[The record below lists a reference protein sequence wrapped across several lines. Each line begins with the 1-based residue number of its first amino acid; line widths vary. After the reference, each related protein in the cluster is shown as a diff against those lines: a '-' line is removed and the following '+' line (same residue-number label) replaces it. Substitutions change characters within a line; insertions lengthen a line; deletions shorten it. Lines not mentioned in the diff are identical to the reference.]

1 MVIYRVGGAVRDR
14 LLNLP
19 VDDQDWVVTGSSPT
33 EMLAKG
39 YRQVGRHF
47 PVFLHP
53 DTHEEY
59 ALARTER
66 KIAPGYGGF
75 QVHTD
80 PDVTLEDD
88 LRRRDLTIN
97 AMAETDDGE
106 LIDPYGGCDDLKQ
119 RILRHVSPAFSE
131 DPVRILRVARF
142 AARFKSLGFSVAP
155 ETCELM
161 HALVKK
167 GEVATLTAER
177 VWAEM
182 ERALGEENP
191 TEFFKV
197 LRDCHALEVLFPEI
211 DCLYGIPQ
219 RPEYHPEI
227 DTGLHTMMVLEQAVH
242 LSQDIQVRFAALV
255 HDLGKGTTPKS
266 LWPSH
271 TGHEKRSVKL
281 IQGLCKRLRIP
292 NRYRDLAIGVA
303 RYHTHCH
310 RAAELR
316 PDTLL
321 KTLESLDVFR
331 RPERLDAFLL
341 TCEADARGRLGL
353 EKQPYPQAIIFRD
366 AYRKALSIEP
376 RTLVEQGLQGLELAA
391 ELRRLRINAISN
403 GTEKN
408 DPDID

>member
-1 MVIYRVGGAVRDR
+1 MRDR
-14 LLNLP
+14 LLHLP
-19 VDDQDWVVTGSSPT
+19 VDEQDWVVTGSSPA

-39 YRQVGRHF
+39 YRQVGQDF

-66 KIAPGYGGF
+66 KVAPGYKGF
-75 QVHTD
+75 QVHAA
-80 PDVTLEDD
+80 PDVTLGDD

-97 AMAETDDGE
+97 AMAETEEGE
-106 LIDPYGGCDDLKQ
+106 LIDLCGGRDDLKQ

-142 AARFKSLGFSVAP
+142 AARFKPLGFRVAP

-161 HALVKK
+161 HAMVKK
-167 GEVATLTAER
+167 GEVEALTAER
-177 VWAEM
+177 VWTEL
-182 ERALGEENP
+182 ERALGEKDP
-191 TEFFKV
+191 PEFFKV

-211 DCLYGIPQ
+211 DRLFGIPQ
-219 RPEYHPEI
+219 RADYHPEI
-227 DTGLHTMMVLEQAVH
+227 DTGLHTMMVLEQAAH
-242 LSQDIQVRFAALV
+242 LSQDLRVRFAALV
-255 HDLGKGTTPKS
+255 HDLGKGTTPRA
-266 LWPSH
+266 LWPRH
-271 TGHEKRSVKL
+271 TGHEKHSVEL
-281 IQGLCKRLRIP
+281 IQALCKRLRIP
-292 NRYRDLAIGVA
+292 KRYRDLAIGVA

-341 TCEADARGRLGL
+341 GCEADARGRLGL
-353 EKQPYPQAIIFRD
+353 EKQPYPQADIFRN
-366 AYRKALSIEP
+366 AYRQALSVEP
-376 RTLVEQGLQGLELAA
+376 RILVKQGLQGRELAA
-391 ELRRLRINAISN
+391 ELRRLRIKAIAQ
-403 GTEKN
+403 GAAKN
-408 DPDID
+408 DPGSE